1 MKKKITISS
10 EKRKDIINKAIPITL
25 LAIMLISGF
34 NSVSAFMNYR
44 AANKEYTGLAQYVAP
59 ATSGSTEA
67 QSTTASD
74 NPEAITETAE
84 AQAGEDTT
92 AAEATEAPEETVIL
106 PEIPDMDI
114 DFDSL
119 ASINEDFVG
128 WLIVPALEIS
138 YPILKGPDN
147 EHYLHETFEH
157 NRNKAGAIFM
167 DSFNYPDFR
176 DLNTFIYGHNMRDG
190 SMFGSLK
197 KLGEQPEL
205 IDDEPYIYVYT
216 PRASYQFQIVAYYTT
231 YKKSDTYQFI
241 TNPREYDAYLDYI
254 GEVNELTNVPKTDL
268 SEYPKLMTLST
279 CKGSAGT
286 SNRFV
291 IHSVLVSKVKNE

>member
-1 MKKKITISS
+1 MKEKITISS

-25 LAIMLISGF
+25 VAIMLISGF
-34 NSVSAFMNYR
+34 NSISAFMNYR
-44 AANKEYTGLAQYVAP
+44 AANKEYTGLTQYVAP
-59 ATSGSTEA
+59 ATSAPAEA
-67 QSTTASD
+67 QSQTASVEES
-74 NPEAITETAE
+74 EAETQAE
-84 AQAGEDTT
+84 T
-92 AAEATEAPEETVIL
+92 EATEETVAR
-106 PEIPDMDI
+106 PEIPNMDI

-119 ASINEDFVG
+119 KGINEDFVG

-138 YPILKGPDN
+138 YPILKGSDN
-147 EHYLHETFEH
+147 EQYLHETFEH
-157 NRNKAGAIFM
+157 NHNKAGAIFM

-241 TNPREYDAYLDYI
+241 TNPKEYDAYLDYI
-254 GEVNELTNVPKTDL
+254 GQVNELTNVPKTDY

-291 IHSVLVSKVKNE
+291 IHSVLVNKVKNE